1 MRNVLITITNRV
13 HNFIIRENKNSYSAN
28 ERRILVKKMT
38 LPTTTKAYLQIRDNL
53 RSIGRR
59 VQKFLTQCIGFH
71 TYEPTEYENI
81 KIEMKNIRKC

>member
-1 MRNVLITITNRV
+1 
-13 HNFIIRENKNSYSAN
+13 
-28 ERRILVKKMT
+28 MT
-38 LPTTTKAYLQIRDNL
+38 LPTTTKVYLRIRDNL

-81 KIEMKNIRKC
+81 RIELKDMKNANNSHIYNSNSISE

>member
-1 MRNVLITITNRV
+1 
-13 HNFIIRENKNSYSAN
+13 
-28 ERRILVKKMT
+28 MT